1 MEPIILCCIQEPLLS
16 VATARALAPV
26 VAHNAKRASLS
37 GRPRTGRTLHWRANQ
52 QRLRNPASAPQYAA
66 HYRHALMGKPG
77 AGGVAAAVSLAL
89 AALAAAVLLVVPLGS
104 QVESVEV
111 SPGAP
116 TGAQLEQEREVERVS
131 LLEHEGASVLVP
143 LLIPMALAGGCP
155 DRC

>member
-1 MEPIILCCIQEPLLS
+1 
-16 VATARALAPV
+16 
-26 VAHNAKRASLS
+26 
-37 GRPRTGRTLHWRANQ
+37 
-52 QRLRNPASAPQYAA
+52 
-66 HYRHALMGKPG
+66 MGKPG

-89 AALAAAVLLVVPLGS
+89 AALAVAVLLVVPLGS

-143 LLIPMALAGGCP
+143 LLIPVAIAALGVIAGWLTRPRPFRIASAGLLLVFVVVGIISVGIFYLP
-155 DRC
+155 SAIAMVVAATQT